1 MRVTFARDMKVDE
14 AMATPLQERL
24 YASHAP
30 HFPSVF
36 PSTATSRRCSWER
49 RRWVHLPP
57 FPLRRLSRAKCNKA
71 ATFTWTCELRLPL
84 TKLPQQPPAPA
95 CPSWQGNRMSRCLK
109 GSMEAC
115 GLRCLRL
122 CLRLCLCICP
132 CELHLIKSWALFL
145 KMLAK
150 AFVAHTRTYTQRAT
164 CCTYSRGS
172 RDATWPP
179 LSLSLSLSLLLPTV
193 SSVSLT
199 DTIYMRFCRR
209 QVETFDGA
217 THTHRRQAQA
227 GSKRSEEGGPAATAA
242 CPQVVCVLC
251 QPTCSLIF
259 IVIASCQRKC
269 AFFSLSL
276 TSPFSPLPPSLF
288 LSFAGLPFFLNYF
301 LCCFFCVAVS
311 YWVWVQQAV
320 PIGEQRVECT
330 ADSEGF

>member
-1 MRVTFARDMKVDE
+1 
-14 AMATPLQERL
+14 
-24 YASHAP
+24 
-30 HFPSVF
+30 
-36 PSTATSRRCSWER
+36 
-49 RRWVHLPP
+49 
-57 FPLRRLSRAKCNKA
+57 
-71 ATFTWTCELRLPL
+71 
-84 TKLPQQPPAPA
+84 
-95 CPSWQGNRMSRCLK
+95 MSRCLK

-122 CLRLCLCICP
+122 CPCLRLCLCA
-132 CELHLIKSWALFL
+132 LHLIKSWALFL

-150 AFVAHTRTYTQRAT
+150 AFVAHTRTHTQRAT

-179 LSLSLSLSLLLPTV
+179 LFLSLLLPTV

-199 DTIYMRFCRR
+199 DTIYTRFCRR

-217 THTHRRQAQA
+217 THTHTRQAQA
-227 GSKRSEEGGPAATAA
+227 GSKRREEGGPSATAA

-276 TSPFSPLPPSLF
+276 PLSLPSLS
-288 LSFAGLPFFLNYF
+288 LSFFLLLVYHF
-301 LCCFFCVAVS
+301 S
-311 YWVWVQQAV
+311 
-320 PIGEQRVECT
+320 
-330 ADSEGF
+330 